1 MRILKNVFE
10 FIIVMLFLF
19 LMFCGESIIDIILK
33 SMGL

>member
-10 FIIVMLFLF
+10 FIIVMSFLF
-19 LMFCGESIIDIILK
+19 LMLCGESIIDIVLR

>member
-10 FIIVMLFLF
+10 FIMVMSFLF
-19 LMFCGESIIDIILK
+19 LMLCGESIIDIIFK